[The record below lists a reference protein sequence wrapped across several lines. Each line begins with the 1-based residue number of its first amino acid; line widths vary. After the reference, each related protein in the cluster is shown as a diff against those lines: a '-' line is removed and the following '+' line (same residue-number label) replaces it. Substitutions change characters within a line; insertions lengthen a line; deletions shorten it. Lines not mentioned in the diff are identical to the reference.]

1 MSKSVLPGEGTP
13 LLSAEGAAGDVTSV
27 YMRRW
32 YIVLVFSIGSFIQAL
47 GWNTWGPI
55 TESAEAV
62 FGWHDS
68 QIGMFANGGNI
79 AFMICVL
86 PFCYF
91 MDVKGIRVS
100 LLMCAVVVFIGTG
113 IRCITMETT
122 AMTWLANAG
131 AVLLGI
137 GGSVPFAGPAKLSSV
152 WFPPDQRA
160 TATSIVSFANYFGVA
175 MSFIFGPLMVSSPKF
190 ECKNSTHHINGTLE
204 FPALEV
210 PRPMINISNTSC
222 ETVCV
227 NRDDLISE
235 IRHLMYLHTAIAA
248 LFLLLVI
255 VYFPDKPP
263 TPPSKTA
270 SMERTEWLKG
280 LRMLT
285 KNSAFWLVVLAG
297 AVSAGVLGV
306 WASVLDVNLNK
317 HGISQSQAG
326 YMGFWQTL
334 AGCSSGLVIAR
345 FSDMFMRRMKLFLL
359 LLFIGAALSSFWFTA
374 ICEQYIP
381 FNIPSLYTSCILI
394 GIFINGGIPLFYE
407 VSCEASYPVAEGV
420 TGGVMTLVN
429 NLFGVLF
436 LCIMLIKDIGTSWMN
451 WALFGSAVAAL
462 PLLILFPERYRRT
475 DLDITIDIKPTSGD
489 LQASDTTDDGAA

>member
-175 MSFIFGPLMVSSPKF
+175 MSFIF
-190 ECKNSTHHINGTLE
+190 
-204 FPALEV
+204 
-210 PRPMINISNTSC
+210 
-222 ETVCV
+222 VCV

-317 HGISQSQAG
+317 H
-326 YMGFWQTL
+326 
-334 AGCSSGLVIAR
+334 
-345 FSDMFMRRMKLFLL
+345 
-359 LLFIGAALSSFWFTA
+359 
-374 ICEQYIP
+374 
-381 FNIPSLYTSCILI
+381 
-394 GIFINGGIPLFYE
+394 GIPLFYE

-489 LQASDTTDDGAA
+489 LQASDTTDDVTS